1 VGVESLA
8 HDGRGVTHIGGKAV
22 FIDGALPGETVA
34 IDFLASH
41 RNYDEARV
49 RAVHT
54 PSPHRVE
61 PRCPHFGV
69 CGGCSLQHL
78 EAGEQSEPR

>member
-1 VGVESLA
+1 MERVDVESLG
-8 HDGRGVTHIGGKAV
+8 HDGRGVAHPGGKAV

-34 IDFLASH
+34 IDYLATH

-49 RAVHT
+49 RTVHE

-61 PRCPHFGV
+61 PGCAHFGV
-69 CGGCSLQHL
+69 CGGCSLSL
-78 EAGEQSEPR
+78 L